1 MVIGRRAARG
11 EARLMMEESML
22 RVRVGADL
30 GWLHEGTSEAS
41 VSHTRTEGY
50 EQRGAHNVNKGGHG
64 AH

>member
-1 MVIGRRAARG
+1 
-11 EARLMMEESML
+11 MMEESML